1 MRLIEANDR
10 YEAEST
16 YDERTIPKGAG
27 FRWDPASKVWYTNYP
42 DVAAALI
49 QYADASLKAR
59 ILEAADRWDI
69 PVFMKDS
76 LKSVPG
82 IDPFWRR
89 EFEDSKKQK
98 IIVRR

>member
-42 DVAAALI
+42 DVAANLI
-49 QYADASLKAR
+49 QYADSGLKAR
-59 ILEAADRWDI
+59 ILEAAEE
-69 PVFMKDS
+69 
-76 LKSVPG
+76 
-82 IDPFWRR
+82 R
-89 EFEDSKKQK
+89 EREKQVVK
-98 IIVRR
+98 LTPSMLGWPRQ